1 MRGMIANSLLVG
13 RMDAAVLA
21 TLSRLLDEALDRSP
35 DERTEWLESLGP
47 EYDTIKPRLR
57 RLLGL
62 DGSRDTAGFLGT
74 LPKLDPADTNLAGS
88 PDGSNAQPGAE
99 FGPYRLV
106 RQLAVGGMGAVWL
119 AERIDGLVKR
129 PVALKLPRGA
139 WRRLGLAERMARE
152 REILASLDH
161 PHIARLYD
169 AGIAPDGQ
177 PYLALEYV
185 DGRPIDQYCRDEQ
198 LDVEARLRLFQQVVS
213 AVSHA
218 HARLVVHRDL
228 KPSNILVTS
237 EGQVRLLDFG
247 IAKLLEQSADR
258 DSALTEVV
266 GRALTPDYAS
276 PEQISGVP
284 IGTASDVYSLGVVL
298 YELLTGARPYRL
310 KRDSPAALEEAILEA
325 EPPRPSHVV
334 DGALRKALGG
344 DLDWI
349 IARAMQKEPD
359 QRYPSAD
366 AFGADIERHLRQ
378 QPVEAAAPSAA
389 YLLGKFA
396 RRHRVGLAI
405 SAVVMLALL
414 GGIAGTTT
422 GLVRART
429 AEAAAQASAEAARV
443 DAATADRVTEFML
456 DLFKVTTPEEADGRS
471 VTAREMLDRGAAR
484 VRAELEQE
492 PLVQAR
498 MLQALGDAYSALA
511 LYPEAR
517 SMVEEA
523 VAVART
529 LGQRGER
536 DLALALYT
544 LGQLRRRLDDTAGAE
559 NAVREA
565 LGIRERIDGPESVE
579 LGPLLN
585 ELAMLLRTK
594 DPGEA
599 ERVYRRT
606 YDILVAAHGPG
617 NGDAGVVLANIG
629 SLQSRTRRYA
639 EARETLTE
647 ALEMV
652 TRHHGDHDPRVAGIV
667 GNLALAERE
676 LGNTRRALEL
686 HSKDLELST
695 QALGPDHPNVAIIWL
710 NLARSTQKLGD
721 YATALDQV
729 ERALAIFSK
738 LFDADH
744 VLILT
749 SRNSQALYLDRLK
762 RTGAAESLLRS
773 QLALAPESSEAR
785 AALLVSRLQLAD
797 IARRANRRDEAV
809 TLVQAVLDDPH
820 TARDLRLQASAH
832 WARAC
837 ALAVDAPAE
846 AELARARA
854 RQVQDR
860 DPQATEQERR
870 YAEARAAAC
879 AGDRERALRFL
890 QEAVASGSA
899 DAVVL
904 DDPVFDALRDAP
916 AFATLAAA
924 AAPGAPASRN

>member
-1 MRGMIANSLLVG
+1 
-13 RMDAAVLA
+13 MDAAVLA
-21 TLSRLLDEALDRSP
+21 TLSRLLDEALERSP
-35 DERTEWLESLGP
+35 DERTAWLESLGP
-47 EYDTIKPRLR
+47 EYDDVRPRLK
-57 RLLGL
+57 RLLGAH
-62 DGSRDTAGFLGT
+62 GSPDASDFLGT
-74 LPKLDPADTNLAGS
+74 LPKLGPSDTNLTES
-88 PDGSNAQPGAE
+88 PDESTARSGTAI
-99 FGPYRLV
+99 GPYRLV
-106 RQLAVGGMGAVWL
+106 RQLAVGGMGSVWL

-139 WRRLGLAERMARE
+139 WRRMGLAERMARE

-185 DGRPIDQYCRDEQ
+185 DGRPIDQYCRDAR
-198 LDVEARLRLFQQVVS
+198 LDIEARLRLFQQVVS

-247 IAKLLEQSADR
+247 IAKLLEQSAAP
-258 DSALTEVV
+258 DSALTEVS

-276 PEQISGVP
+276 PEQITGAP

-310 KRDSPAALEEAILEA
+310 KRGSPAALEEAILEA
-325 EPPRPSHVV
+325 EPLRPSQVV
-334 DGALRKALGG
+334 DGALRKALRG

-349 IARAMQKEPD
+349 VARAMRKEPD

-389 YLLGKFA
+389 YRLGKFA
-396 RRHRVGLAI
+396 RRHRVGLGI
-405 SAVVMLALL
+405 SAVVMLALI
-414 GGIAGTTT
+414 GGIVGTTT

-429 AEAAAQASAEAARV
+429 AEAAAQVSAEAARV
-443 DAATADRVTEFML
+443 DAATADRVTQFML
-456 DLFKVTTPEEADGRS
+456 DLFKVTTPEEADGRN

-484 VRAELEQE
+484 VRAELAQE

-517 SMVEEA
+517 SILEDA
-523 VAVART
+523 VSVARS
-529 LGQRGER
+529 LGQHGER
-536 DLALALYT
+536 NLALALYA
-544 LGQLRRRLDDTAGAE
+544 LGQLRRRLDDAAGAE
-559 NAVREA
+559 SAVREA
-565 LGIRERIDGPESVE
+565 LGIRERLDGADHVE

-594 DPGEA
+594 DPAEA
-599 ERVYRRT
+599 ERLYRRT
-606 YDILVAAHGPG
+606 YAILVAAHGPG

-629 SLQSRTRRYA
+629 SIQSRTRRYA
-639 EARETLTE
+639 EARESLTQ
-647 ALEMV
+647 ALAMV
-652 TRHHGDHDPRVAGIV
+652 TEHHGERDPRVAGIL

-686 HSKDLELST
+686 HSRDLELST
-695 QALGPDHPNVAIIWL
+695 QALGPDHPAVGTIWL
-710 NLARSTQKLGD
+710 NLARSTQRLGD

-729 ERALAIFSK
+729 ERAMAIFRK
-738 LFDADH
+738 HFRAEH
-744 VLILT
+744 ALILT
-749 SRNSQALYLDRLK
+749 SQNSRALYMDRLK
-762 RTGAAESLLRS
+762 RTDAAEGLLKG
-773 QLALAPESSEAR
+773 QLELTPESTEGR
-785 AALLVSRLQLAD
+785 TALLVSRLQLAD
-797 IARRANRRDEAV
+797 IERRANRRDQA
-809 TLVQAVLDDPH
+809 LALARAVLDDPL
-820 TARDLRLQASAH
+820 TGNDPKLQADAH

-837 ALAVDAPAE
+837 ALAVQAPDE
-846 AELARARA
+846 AALARTRA
-854 RQVQDR
+854 RQVQEA
-860 DPQATEQERR
+860 DPQATAHGRL
-870 YAEARAAAC
+870 YAEARDAAC
-879 AGDRERALRFL
+879 GGDQEGALRFL
-890 QEAVASGSA
+890 QQAVASGFA
-899 DAVVL
+899 DPVVL
-904 DDPVFDALRDAP
+904 DDPVFDTLRDVP
-916 AFATLAAA
+916 AFEALASAA
-924 AAPGAPASRN
+924 GRM

>member
-1 MRGMIANSLLVG
+1 
-13 RMDAAVLA
+13 MDATVLA

-35 DERTEWLESLGP
+35 DERSEWLESLGP
-47 EYDTIKPRLR
+47 EYDTVKPRLK

-62 DGSRDTAGFLGT
+62 DGSRDTGGFLGT
-74 LPKLDPADTNLAGS
+74 LPRFGPSDTNLVET
-88 PDGSNAQPGAE
+88 PDGSNAQAGAE
-99 FGPYRLV
+99 IGPYRLV
-106 RQLAVGGMGAVWL
+106 RPLEVGGMGAVWL
-119 AERIDGLVKR
+119 AERLDGLVKR

-161 PHIARLYD
+161 PYIARLYD

-185 DGRPIDQYCRDEQ
+185 DGRPIDQYCRDAQ
-198 LDVEARLRLFQQVVS
+198 LGVEARLRLFQQVVS

-258 DSALTEVV
+258 DSTLTEVA

-276 PEQISGVP
+276 PEQISGAP
-284 IGTASDVYSLGVVL
+284 IGTASDVYALGVVL
-298 YELLTGARPYRL
+298 YELLTGVRPYRL
-310 KRDSPAALEEAILEA
+310 KRDSAAALEEAILEA
-325 EPPRPSHVV
+325 EPLRPSQVV

-349 IARAMQKEPD
+349 VARAMQKDPD

-366 AFGADIERHLRQ
+366 AFGADIERHFRQ

-414 GGIAGTTT
+414 GGIVGTTT

-429 AEAAAQASAEAARV
+429 AEASAQASAEAARV
-443 DAATADRVTEFML
+443 DAATADRVTQFML
-456 DLFKVTTPEEADGRS
+456 DLFKVTTPEEADGRN

-484 VRAELEQE
+484 VRAELAQE

-517 SMVEEA
+517 GMLENA
-523 VAVART
+523 VTVARS
-529 LGQRGER
+529 LGERGER
-536 DLALALYT
+536 DLALALYSV
-544 LGQLRRRLDDTAGAE
+544 GQLRRRLDDMTGAE
-559 NAVREA
+559 SAVREA
-565 LGIRERIDGPESVE
+565 LSIRERLDGLDSVE

-599 ERVYRRT
+599 ERLYRRT

-639 EARETLTE
+639 DARETLTQ
-647 ALEMV
+647 ALAMV
-652 TRHHGDHDPRVAGIV
+652 TRHHGEHDPRVAGIL

-686 HSKDLELST
+686 HSRDLELST
-695 QALGPDHPNVAIIWL
+695 QALGPDHPAVGTIWL
-710 NLARSTQKLGD
+710 NLARSTQRLGE

-729 ERALAIFSK
+729 ERALGIFRK
-738 LFDADH
+738 HFGAEH
-744 VLILT
+744 VLVLT
-749 SRNSQALYLDRLK
+749 SQNSRALYLDRLS
-762 RTGAAESLLRS
+762 RTAAAESLLRS
-773 QLALAPESSEAR
+773 QLALTPESAEAR
-785 AALLVSRLQLAD
+785 AALLVSRLHLAD
-797 IARRANRRDEAV
+797 MDRRANRRDEALA
-809 TLVQAVLDDPH
+809 LVQAVLDDPH
-820 TARDLRLQASAH
+820 AARDLRLQASAH

-837 ALAVDAPAE
+837 ALATHAPAD

-854 RQVQDR
+854 RQVQDA
-860 DPQATEQERR
+860 DPQATAQERQ
-870 YAEARAAAC
+870 YAEARSAAC
-879 AGDRERALRFL
+879 AGDRARALRFL
-890 QEAVASGSA
+890 QEAAASGSA
-899 DAVVL
+899 DSVVL
-904 DDPVFDALRDAP
+904 DDPIFSALRGMP
-916 AFATLAAA
+916 AFEALATA
-924 AAPGAPASRN
+924 AAPGAPPSRD